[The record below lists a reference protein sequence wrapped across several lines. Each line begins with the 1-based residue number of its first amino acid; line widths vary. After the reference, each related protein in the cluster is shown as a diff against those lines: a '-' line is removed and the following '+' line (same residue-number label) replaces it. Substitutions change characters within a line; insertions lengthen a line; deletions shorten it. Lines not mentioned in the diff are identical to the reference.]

1 MSLSTNTNSKS
12 MNGLTNIECDTL
24 NSSEIDCDILR
35 TDIIYADIARG
46 TFNFDQQLP
55 KSNIIPF
62 NNTDLVNK
70 LYTDQ
75 NFITLNTPQ
84 NILSTK
90 YFNQI
95 PRTLTTCTL
104 SDEITTKIY
113 VDNQIATA
121 GGSFVTTGTAQTVTG
136 NKNFTGTNILGDVF
150 SVDQPVKTSITNN
163 TVADTSVKGSI
174 GGESLYH
181 QYRTGARGFYQSQGV
196 TNNGR
201 QYFAISGSGAPDP
214 DVVMVMT
221 ENGIKVQNANV
232 GDTSDY
238 TEALY
243 VVGNSRFT
251 APLVC
256 SVSGPLPSN
265 LIRKDYVDQY
275 FTTLN
280 TAQTITGNKT
290 FKSNTIIWPDS
301 GTTVIRGPQCDIFAD
316 VTFLTGN
323 TTSIAGVY
331 CNINS
336 TNNYIGGTT
345 SYLASTTTIVNNTC
359 NSFYIDSRYNNFVGL
374 ETYINTP
381 YFLVNSNC
389 LNYVNQAASYVMK
402 SPYIT
407 VAPDVGTFEI
417 KATQTL
423 LSGTVATAT
432 TQAVNDNSNK
442 LATTAYVN
450 NYATLNYMT
459 ISGSQF
465 IPSVKTYEKQ
475 QVFSGGVACSNY
487 NNVSLTDM
495 SIAANS
501 QQGILSI
508 AGGKITTDTFGV
520 RAALGGNLQLN
531 EGAFIQPNSSL
542 GFSKEPVFTF
552 GLNQSAGY
560 IDIVGVP
567 RSAEATKKI
576 NTGIISFFCGNN
588 QSTLFTLTHSIITT
602 SSSGIGTMNEAEVYF
617 YFVDNNTGITRYTTG
632 NLATTTGF
640 TLLPNSTYVRPTVTF
655 YLTSDQLPQ
664 GAYSIYAYSR
674 VINAYSLNA
683 GFLSMNWN
691 LSSPISSIT
700 ISQDYNT
707 PKDYT
712 FTSRNLY
719 HCFRNTSMCGIYIVN
734 NIATQQNIMTPIHYS
749 ITDFTNF
756 MSQPTITGAVSTP
769 AVTGGTAAGN
779 FTALSVNNADNYYLV
794 YPNYSLILY
803 DTAGWT
809 GAIYINFKN
818 TGLNPVMVAPT
829 TTQRGSSCRIYFD
842 EVELIKY

>member
-1 MSLSTNTNSKS
+1 MSINNVNNNVRS
-12 MNGLTNIECDTL
+12 MNGLNNINADSIDTRNLDVDTIQINILGTTPTPIINDNSNKIANTAFINTAL
-24 NSSEIDCDILR
+24 NNYVS
-35 TDIIYADIARG
+35 
-46 TFNFDQQLP
+46 
-55 KSNIIPF
+55 
-62 NNTDLVNK
+62 
-70 LYTDQ
+70 
-75 NFITLNTPQ
+75 LNTAQ
-84 NILSTK
+84 NILATK

-95 PRTLTTCTL
+95 PRTLTTCSL
-104 SDEITTKIY
+104 SDHITTKQY
-113 VDNQIATA
+113 VDNAVSTA
-121 GGSFVTTGTAQTVTG
+121 GGSFVSLTTNQTITG

-150 SVDQPVKTSITNN
+150 STDQPVKTSITNN
-163 TVADTSVKGSI
+163 TVIDSSVKGSI
-174 GGESLYH
+174 GGESVYH
-181 QYRTGARGFYQSQGV
+181 QVRFGGRGFYISQGA
-196 TNNGR
+196 TNSDR
-201 QYFAISGSGAPDP
+201 QYFSRSGSGAPDP
-214 DVVMVMT
+214 DVVMVLT
-221 ENGIKVQNANV
+221 ENGIKIQNGNS

-251 APLVC
+251 QPLIC

-280 TAQTITGNKT
+280 TSQTITGNKT

-316 VTFLTGN
+316 ITFLTGN

-345 SYLASTTTIVNNTC
+345 TYLASTTTIVNNTC
-359 NSFYIDSRYNNFVGL
+359 TSFYIDSRYNNFVGL

-389 LNYVNQAASYVMK
+389 LNYVNQAVNYVMK

-432 TQAVNDNSNK
+432 TQPVNDNSNK

-459 ISGSQF
+459 ISGAQF

-475 QVFSGGVACSNY
+475 QVFNGGVASSNY

-495 SIAANS
+495 NIAANS
-501 QQGILSI
+501 ANGILKI
-508 AGGKITTDTFGV
+508 AGGKILTDTYGV
-520 RAALGGNLQLN
+520 KLASNNRNLQL
-531 EGAFIQPNSSL
+531 GDGTFIQPINQA
-542 GFSKEPVFTF
+542 
-552 GLNQSAGY
+552 GLNDYSTPSFVYASNRTQGY
-560 IDIVGVP
+560 TDIVGVP
-567 RSAEATKKI
+567 NSAQATRQI
-576 NTGIISFFCGNN
+576 NILQGITSWFAGYN
-588 QSTLFTLTHSIITT
+588 QTTTFTITHTIFTT
-602 SSSGIGTMNEAEVYF
+602 SSTALASMNEAEVVIYF
-617 YFVDNNTGITRYTTG
+617 QDFNTGIVRYTSP
-632 NLATTTGF
+632 NLATTTAFALPANSTVIRPVITF
-640 TLLPNSTYVRPTVTF
+640 TLTT
-655 YLTSDQLPQ
+655 DQLPE
-664 GAYSIYAYSR
+664 GEYLIMGYSR
-674 VINAYSLNA
+674 VINAYAVNSGVLTVNFSYA
-683 GFLSMNWN
+683 GATSTDT
-691 LSSPISSIT
+691 SI
-700 ISQDYNT
+700 QNYNT
-707 PKDYT
+707 ATPST

-719 HCFRNTSMCGIYIVN
+719 HCFRNTSMCGVYIVN

-769 AVTGGTAAGN
+769 AQTGGTAAGN
-779 FTALSVNNADNYYLV
+779 FTSLSVNNADNYYLV
-794 YPNYSLILY
+794 YPNYSIILY
-803 DTAGWT
+803 DSAGWSGT
-809 GAIYINFKN
+809 VYINFKN

>member
-1 MSLSTNTNSKS
+1 MSINNVNNNVRS
-12 MNGLTNIECDTL
+12 MNGLNNINADSIDTRNLDVDTIQINILGTTPTPIINDNSNKIANTAFINTAL
-24 NSSEIDCDILR
+24 NNYVS
-35 TDIIYADIARG
+35 
-46 TFNFDQQLP
+46 
-55 KSNIIPF
+55 
-62 NNTDLVNK
+62 
-70 LYTDQ
+70 
-75 NFITLNTPQ
+75 LNTAQ
-84 NILSTK
+84 NILATK

-104 SDEITTKIY
+104 SDHITTKIY
-113 VDNQIATA
+113 VDNAVSTA
-121 GGSFVTTGTAQTVTG
+121 GGSFVSLTTNQTITG

-150 SVDQPVKTSITNN
+150 STDQPVKTSITNN
-163 TVADTSVKGSI
+163 TVIDSSVKGSI

-181 QYRTGARGFYQSQGV
+181 QVRFGGRGFYISQGA
-196 TNNGR
+196 TNSNR
-201 QYFAISGSGAPDP
+201 QYFSRSGSGAPDP

-221 ENGIKVQNANV
+221 ENGIKIQNGNS

-251 APLVC
+251 QPLIC

-280 TAQTITGNKT
+280 TSQTITGNKT

-316 VTFLTGN
+316 ITFLTGN
-323 TTSIAGVY
+323 TTSIAGVN

-345 SYLASTTTIVNNTC
+345 TYLASTTTIVNNTC
-359 NSFYIDSRYNNFVGL
+359 TSFYIDSRYNNFVGL
-374 ETYINTP
+374 ETYINSP

-389 LNYVNQAASYVMK
+389 LNYVNQAANYVMK

-432 TQAVNDNSNK
+432 TQPVNDNSNK

-459 ISGSQF
+459 ISGAQF

-475 QVFSGGVACSNY
+475 QIFNGGVASSNY

-495 SIAANS
+495 NIAANS
-501 QQGILSI
+501 ANGILQI
-508 AGGKITTDTFGV
+508 AGGKILTDTFGT
-520 RAALGGNLQLN
+520 RINAAGGNVQLN
-531 EGAFIQPNSSL
+531 NGTFIQPNASYAP
-542 GFSKEPVFTF
+542 GEEPLLNFPNNQVGNFT
-552 GLNQSAGY
+552 
-560 IDIVGVP
+560 
-567 RSAEATKKI
+567 
-576 NTGIISFFCGNN
+576 NTGVSGEADSTKQINITILKFWCGNN
-588 QSTLFTLTHSIITT
+588 QSSVFTLTHSLTNGYAIGPSAWQEKIIII
-602 SSSGIGTMNEAEVYF
+602 S
-617 YFVDNNTGITRYTTG
+617 FVDANTGITRYTTA
-632 NLATTTGF
+632 NLATTAIFSMPSLGTITRPDLIF
-640 TLLPNSTYVRPTVTF
+640 TLDTTILPQAVYNIFAYVRI
-655 YLTSDQLPQ
+655 Q
-664 GAYSIYAYSR
+664 
-674 VINAYSLNA
+674 NAFGSNVLNT
-683 GFLSMNWN
+683 MTWN
-691 LSSPISSIT
+691 LGTAPYIT
-700 ISQDYNT
+700 TQNYNT
-707 PKDYT
+707 YADYT

-719 HCFRNTSMCGIYIVN
+719 HCFRNTAMCGVYIVN

-769 AVTGGTAAGN
+769 AQTGGTAAGN
-779 FTALSVNNADNYYLV
+779 FTSLSVNNADNYYLV
-794 YPNYSLILY
+794 YPNYSIILY
-803 DTAGWT
+803 DAAGWSGT
-809 GAIYINFKN
+809 VYINFKN